1 MRDIKSLLAQL
12 HSSDIQIDV
21 KDENLII
28 RGRKN
33 AQTPEIISELKKN
46 KLELVRHLKKI
57 NDDSFNGIIKN
68 KKRSR

>member
-1 MRDIKSLLAQL
+1 MRNIKSLLAQL

-46 KLELVRHLKKI
+46 KLELVRHLKKTN
-57 NDDSFNGIIKN
+57 NDFKKLNEKN
-68 KKRSR
+68 